1 MKNYTSTVPV
11 SRTIA
16 KIEVCLVQAGARDV
30 LKKYDDDG
38 KLTGI
43 IFRVREP
50 KTQKMILFKL
60 PANVEGV
67 YKWLLDQRVRI
78 TETTRRTL
86 RAQAERTAWK
96 TIQDWVEVQIS
107 MIEMGQASVIEIFL
121 PYAWDGEMT
130 FYHRLEEGGLKSL
143 PSGVE

>member
-78 TETTRRTL
+78 TETTQRTL

-96 TIQDWVEVQIS
+96 TIQDWVEVQMS

-143 PSGVE
+143 PSGGE

>member
-78 TETTRRTL
+78 TETTQRTL

-96 TIQDWVEVQIS
+96 TIHDWVEVQMS

-143 PSGVE
+143 PSGGE